1 MVAVPLRGSSTF
13 VIVESA
19 GAPGMSSAV
28 ITAGVFG
35 ATCTVDS
42 SVTVGVDVEVDVADG
57 VAVGVAVALGLGD
70 ALGLALG
77 LTLGDADGLAL
88 ALGLT
93 LGLTLGDA
101 DGEADGL
108 AEGSTSSSS
117 SNPVA
122 IRASVPVSQLLL
134 ISAEPAGQLRPVNP
148 VNGGMMSPQPAA
160 GKIGPAWFSWPFLRV
175 TESWLTTMRV

>member
-1 MVAVPLRGSSTF
+1 
-13 VIVESA
+13 
-19 GAPGMSSAV
+19 MSSAV

-70 ALGLALG
+70 ALGLALALGLTLG

>member
-1 MVAVPLRGSSTF
+1 M
-13 VIVESA
+13 
-19 GAPGMSSAV
+19 SAV
-28 ITAGVFG
+28 VITVGVLG
-35 ATCTVDS
+35 VTCTVDS
-42 SVTVGVDVEVDVADG
+42 SVMVGVDVEVG
-57 VAVGVAVALGLGD
+57 VAVGVVVALGLGD
-70 ALGLALG
+70 ALGLALALGLTLGDADGLALALGLALG